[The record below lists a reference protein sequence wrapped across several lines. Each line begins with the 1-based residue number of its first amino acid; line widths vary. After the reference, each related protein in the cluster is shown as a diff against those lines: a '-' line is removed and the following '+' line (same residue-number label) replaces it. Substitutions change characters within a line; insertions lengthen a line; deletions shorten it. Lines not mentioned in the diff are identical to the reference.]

1 MKTATSKT
9 KGAMVKAELKT
20 IRTIDIDTSARLPW
34 WCCWSDKL
42 SVLFEPSHRWR
53 TYSQFPNVIHW

>member
-20 IRTIDIDTSARLPW
+20 IRTIDIDTSARLP
-34 WCCWSDKL
+34 
-42 SVLFEPSHRWR
+42 
-53 TYSQFPNVIHW
+53 